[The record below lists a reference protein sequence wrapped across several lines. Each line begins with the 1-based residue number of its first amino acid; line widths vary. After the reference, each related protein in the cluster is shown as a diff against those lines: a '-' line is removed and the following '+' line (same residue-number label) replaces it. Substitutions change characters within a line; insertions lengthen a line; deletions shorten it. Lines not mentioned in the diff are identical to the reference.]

1 MGQKVSPNGL
11 RYGIN
16 KNWNSRWVAS
26 DRAEAAR
33 WLVEDQK
40 VRLYFMQ
47 KHKRAGIEKVEIER
61 TLKSRGLQFDAY
73 VFVAFPGILLGK
85 EGLLE
90 QIERDLKHIV
100 SRKANVKI
108 FVKQVAVPSNSA
120 RLVAREIAD
129 AIENRVSF
137 RSAQKNAI
145 KKVLAGGALGVK
157 TKVSGRLGGAEI
169 ARDEGYSE
177 GVVTLSTLRA
187 DIDYALE
194 IAKTTYGV
202 IGVKVW
208 INRGLYFGK
217 GFKPNPEAIVQK
229 NRNFGGRGDDR
240 RNSARNRRQ
249 SNNRN
254 ERRNT
259 AKANKPETLEKG
271 VI

>member
-1 MGQKVSPNGL
+1 
-11 RYGIN
+11 
-16 KNWNSRWVAS
+16 
-26 DRAEAAR
+26 
-33 WLVEDQK
+33 
-40 VRLYFMQ
+40 MQ

-61 TLKSRGLQFDAY
+61 TLKARGLQFDAY

-90 QIERDLKHIV
+90 QIERDLKRIV
-100 SRKANVKI
+100 SRKASVKI

-202 IGVKVW
+202 IGVKV
-208 INRGLYFGK
+208 
-217 GFKPNPEAIVQK
+217 
-229 NRNFGGRGDDR
+229 
-240 RNSARNRRQ
+240 
-249 SNNRN
+249 
-254 ERRNT
+254 
-259 AKANKPETLEKG
+259 
-271 VI
+271 

>member
-16 KNWNSRWVAS
+16 KNWNSRWIAS
-26 DRAEAAR
+26 DRAETAR

-40 VRLYFMQ
+40 VRLYFM
-47 KHKRAGIEKVEIER
+47 KNHKRAGIEKVEIER
-61 TLKSRGLQFDAY
+61 TLKARGLQFDAY
-73 VFVAFPGILLGK
+73 VYVVFPGLLLGK
-85 EGLLE
+85 EGLMA
-90 QIERDLKHIV
+90 QIERDLKRIV
-100 SRKANVKI
+100 SKKANVNV
-108 FVKQVAVPSNSA
+108 FVKQVAVASNSA

-194 IAKTTYGV
+194 IAKTTYGI

-217 GFKPNPEAIVQK
+217 GFKPNPEAVVQK
-229 NRNFGGRGDDR
+229 NRDFTNREDRFNRRR
-240 RNSARNRRQ
+240 RNF
-249 SNNRN
+249 
-254 ERRNT
+254 ERRHPERRVSV
-259 AKANKPETLEKG
+259 ANGSRSETLEKE
-271 VI
+271 